1 MSMTAATKEDAE
13 AQGRRIVDAWAQ
25 DVPAFDLITSRT
37 PVFPIAR
44 DKEMFDAI
52 AALFGVTELDANV
65 VLTDLFKA
73 MYKHAQPWPRLPFA
87 TTLQNSWY
95 RGAASAFARGLGD
108 LVIDRCWD
116 RSTLPSTRKKAKA
129 RF

>member
-52 AALFGVTELDANV
+52 AAKYPPRIEVDLD
-65 VLTDLFKA
+65 DLA
-73 MYKHAQPWPRLPFA
+73 DALSALADGGIILSRSLQDVSLLPRQI
-87 TTLQNSWY
+87 LQY
-95 RGAASAFARGLGD
+95 RAYVRLVFLG
-108 LVIDRCWD
+108 
-116 RSTLPSTRKKAKA
+116 P
-129 RF
+129 